1 LQGVELEGDLLKKI
15 TTVSTI
21 LKVTTGVRYAILL
34 MSLEFI
40 AYGCYKIYKDWKMSK
55 VSPVENAS
63 GEEKKKSADE
73 DKQEEIVLQP
83 VESAVIENN
92 LKNNE
97 LTNGI

>member
-1 LQGVELEGDLLKKI
+1 
-15 TTVSTI
+15 
-21 LKVTTGVRYAILL
+21 
-34 MSLEFI
+34 
-40 AYGCYKIYKDWKMSK
+40 MSK

-63 GEEKKKSADE
+63 GEEKKKSSDE

-92 LKNNE
+92 LKNSE